1 MLPGRRD
8 ERVLATVLFTDIVG
22 STEHALRMGDRRW
35 IKTLNGHDAL
45 VQDHI
50 AAFQGKLIKA
60 TGDGVLATFDGPSR
74 AIRCAR
80 ALREAAVH
88 LGLRIRAGVHTGELE
103 MRSKDVA
110 GLAVHI
116 GARVSALARPGE
128 VLVSRTVRDVVAGS
142 ELSFADRGVHGLQGL
157 PDEWRVFSLL

>member
-1 MLPGRRD
+1 MLPGRPD

-22 STEHALRMGDRRW
+22 STEQALRMGDRGW
-35 IKTLNGHDAL
+35 IKTLNGHDEL

-50 AAFQGKLIKA
+50 AAFGGRLVKT

-80 ALREAAVH
+80 TLREAAVH
-88 LGLRIRAGVHTGELE
+88 LGLRMRAGIHTGELE

-116 GARVSALARPGE
+116 GARISALARPGE
-128 VLVSRTVRDVVAGS
+128 VLVSRTVRDVVVGS
-142 ELSFADRGVHGLQGL
+142 ELAFADRGLHGLRGL
-157 PDEWRVFSLL
+157 PDEWQLFSLA